1 MEAKDGNDPEM
12 QEIWGLQRLWGHPLG
27 RNTSVGNQNIYN
39 GTWMEYDDA
48 VSRLHVVIAYCYGN
62 SSNSANLRFGADGGE
77 NGREKDS
84 GRHMWV
90 KDHLV

>member
-1 MEAKDGNDPEM
+1 MDAIAETIQGRDGRKLRLEDKDGKNPEM

-48 VSRLHVVIAYCYGN
+48 VSQLHVVIAYCYGN
-62 SSNSANLRFGADGGE
+62 SSNSAL
-77 NGREKDS
+77 KI
-84 GRHMWV
+84 
-90 KDHLV
+90 